1 LQIGLQPGNLQSAIY
16 NLQLEEEMGT
26 LDGKIAI
33 VTGAT
38 APLTGAVVPAF
49 LAAGAAV
56 VVVTYRREGDLAKL
70 RERAGIA
77 SDARLSGVALDLTDE
92 EGVARVYAAVAG
104 QHGGID
110 ILVNVAGG
118 FSGGEPV
125 HQTPWSLWQRQL
137 DLNLK
142 TAVLSCKA
150 AVPHM
155 LARGGGAIV
164 NVGTRTATQPGANLA
179 AYAASK
185 RALAQLTEALAA
197 ELRDQNITA
206 NLVLPSTIDTPENR
220 KRDPTAGGGRWVKPQ
235 EIANVILF
243 LAGPDARIISGAA
256 IPVYG
261 RA

>member
-1 LQIGLQPGNLQSAIY
+1 
-16 NLQLEEEMGT
+16 MGT

-38 APLTGAVVPAF
+38 AALTAAVTPV
-49 LAAGAAV
+49 LLDAGAT
-56 VVVTYRREGDLAKL
+56 VVVTYRRESDLAKL

-77 SDARLSGVALDLTDE
+77 PDAKLSGILLDLTDE
-92 EGVARVYAAVAG
+92 EAVTRTYAGIAE
-104 QHGGID
+104 QHGGLD
-110 ILVNVAGG
+110 TLVNIAGG
-118 FSGGEPV
+118 YAGGKQV
-125 HQTPWSLWQRQL
+125 HETPWSLWQQQL

-142 TAVLSCKA
+142 TTVLSCKA

-155 LARGGGAIV
+155 LTRGGAIV
-164 NVGTRTATQPGANLA
+164 NIGTRTATQPAAKLA

-185 RALAQLTEALAA
+185 RAITQLTEALAA

-206 NLVLPSTIDTPENR
+206 NIILPSTIDTPENR
-220 KRDPTAGGGRWVKPQ
+220 QGDPSAKGGRWVKP
-235 EIANVILF
+235 EDIARVILF

>member
-1 LQIGLQPGNLQSAIY
+1 
-16 NLQLEEEMGT
+16 MGV
-26 LDGKIAI
+26 LDGKVAI
-33 VTGAT
+33 VTGGT
-38 APLTGAVVPAF
+38 APLSAAAVPA
-49 LAAGAAV
+49 LLDAGATV
-56 VVVTYRREGDLAKL
+56 VATFRREGDLEKL
-70 RERAGIA
+70 RQHAGA
-77 SDARLSGVALDLTDE
+77 SAGVRLSGALVDLTDE
-92 EGVARVYAAVAG
+92 DAVARAYAAVAE

-110 ILVNVAGG
+110 ILVNIAGG
-118 FSGGEPV
+118 FGGGQPI
-125 HQTPWSLWQRQL
+125 HQTNWSLWQQQL

-155 LARGGGAIV
+155 LTGGGGAIV

-185 RALAQLTEALAA
+185 RALIQLTEALAA

-206 NLVLPSTIDTPENR
+206 NVILPSTIDTPENR
-220 KRDPTAGGGRWVKPQ
+220 QGDPTGGGGRWVQPA
-235 EIANVILF
+235 EIACVILF
-243 LAGPDARIISGAA
+243 LAGPDARIISGAT